1 GVAVTVGGKIDE
13 AGGDEQRVDGVR
25 EVHIRHAGQDHLLQ
39 AGPADGLNRRGDAG
53 LVFFLR
59 GRDGD
64 LDRLERLG
72 GLSSADV
79 CGRLKRAVEGDDLLR
94 LHERGAKTSVERNRA
109 DQQLSGALAQ
119 GRAGLERVR
128 ERGLTPLSPNAV
140 MWS

>member
-1 GVAVTVGGKIDE
+1 IDE
-13 AGGDEQRVDGVR
+13 AGGDEQRVDGVC
-25 EVHIRHAGQDHLLQ
+25 EVHVRNAGQNHLLQ
-39 AGPADGLNRRGDAG
+39 SGPADGLNRRGDPG

-64 LDRLERLG
+64 LDRLEGLG
-72 GLSSADV
+72 GLSSAEV
-79 CGRLKRAVEGDDLLR
+79 CGRLERAVEGDDLLR
-94 LHERGAKTSVERNRA
+94 LHERGAEASVERNRA

-119 GRAGLERVR
+119 GDASLEKVQ